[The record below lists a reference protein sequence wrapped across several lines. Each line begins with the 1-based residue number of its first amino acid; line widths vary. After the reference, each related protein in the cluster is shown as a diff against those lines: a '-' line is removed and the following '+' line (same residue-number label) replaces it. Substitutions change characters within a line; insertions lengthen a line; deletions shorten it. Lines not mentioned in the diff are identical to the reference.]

1 MIEETKLSL
10 SRNEAICT
18 LVMLVRIA
26 ADSFSASELE
36 ETLEGGFGC
45 LMKLGVSS
53 AEIEA
58 AAVYLSV
65 MSKKEKES
73 HE

>member
-1 MIEETKLSL
+1 MTEETKLPI

-18 LVMLVRIA
+18 LVMLVRMA

-36 ETLEGGFGC
+36 ETLEGAFGC

-58 AAVYLSV
+58 AAIYLSV
-65 MSKKEKES
+65 MGKKGGKS
-73 HE
+73 